1 MGRVCRLL
9 QPGAQPSSLSQP
21 AGGGCACLTFMRGW
35 PGGAQTVN
43 PVLCPRPPPAPSI
56 PLHRFRESTCDHWHS
71 FGGWEILAEAA
82 PALVPRAK
90 RWGEDGESG
99 RGGNLGRGRSLGV
112 GRDGPAC
119 KILYMRCCRYRNEFS
134 VHVWLI
140 FFVHDFCMFPFQ

>member
-1 MGRVCRLL
+1 MGA
-9 QPGAQPSSLSQP
+9 PAQRPAIFPEP
-21 AGGGCACLTFMRGW
+21 AGGWWAYLPHLHLGVARRGPDCESCALPT
-35 PGGAQTVN
+35 TT
-43 PVLCPRPPPAPSI
+43 PRYPPPSI

-71 FGGWEILAEAA
+71 FGGWDILAEAA

-90 RWGEDGESG
+90 RWGEMGSQGGGE
-99 RGGNLGRGRSLGV
+99 NLRRGRSLGA

-140 FFVHDFCMFPFQ
+140 FLVHDLCMFPFQ